1 MPLLLCSSAC
11 FLFLRWPRKVQST
24 GMASNV
30 KPRLEALAVYLE
42 QCENEGNFHDLRK
55 QQFDLLL
62 GSLETQLAALDFSD
76 GAENAAI
83 LRSMSMFCV
92 LTNAPRYISH
102 DFQLALTHLFEPILW
117 YLYLDR
123 YSSKLLLYLYVSLCI
138 FMYLYVSLCIF
149 MYLYVSFETGSKDT
163 KRYKKIHVSF
173 GKKPKDT
180 KRYKKIH
187 VSFCIFL
194 YLLNRFQKIH
204 KDTLRYIQIH
214 SDSDMLRC
222 TKIHSNPSERI
233 KMQHTQR
240 NF

>member
-1 MPLLLCSSAC
+1 
-11 FLFLRWPRKVQST
+11 
-24 GMASNV
+24 MASNV

-102 DFQLALTHLFEPILW
+102 DFQLALTVRIF
-117 YLYLDR
+117 LYLFCGIFMWTVITQ
-123 YSSKLLLYLYVSLCI
+123 KLLLYLYVSLCI

-149 MYLYVSFETGSKDT
+149 
-163 KRYKKIHVSF
+163 
-173 GKKPKDT
+173 
-180 KRYKKIH
+180 
-187 VSFCIFL
+187 
-194 YLLNRFQKIH
+194 
-204 KDTLRYIQIH
+204 
-214 SDSDMLRC
+214 
-222 TKIHSNPSERI
+222 
-233 KMQHTQR
+233 
-240 NF
+240 

>member
-1 MPLLLCSSAC
+1 MWQGGFHVPLLLCSSAC

-62 GSLETQLAALDFSD
+62 CSLETQLAALDFSD

-138 FMYLYVSLCIF
+138 FMYLYVS
-149 MYLYVSFETGSKDT
+149 FETGSKDT

-173 GKKPKDT
+173 GKKSKDT

-194 YLLNRFQKIH
+194 YLFVSFEPVS
-204 KDTLRYIQIH
+204 KDT
-214 SDSDMLRC
+214 
-222 TKIHSNPSERI
+222 
-233 KMQHTQR
+233 
-240 NF
+240 

>member
-102 DFQLALTHLFEPILW
+102 DFQLALTHLFV
-117 YLYLDR
+117 YLFCGIFIWTVIAQSCYCIFM
-123 YSSKLLLYLYVSLCI
+123 YLYVSLCI
-138 FMYLYVSLCIF
+138 FMYLYVPLCIF

-163 KRYKKIHVSF
+163 KRYKKI
-173 GKKPKDT
+173 
-180 KRYKKIH
+180 
-187 VSFCIFL
+187 
-194 YLLNRFQKIH
+194 
-204 KDTLRYIQIH
+204 
-214 SDSDMLRC
+214 
-222 TKIHSNPSERI
+222 
-233 KMQHTQR
+233 
-240 NF
+240 

>member
-11 FLFLRWPRKVQST
+11 FLFLRWPRKVQAT

-102 DFQLALTHLFEPILW
+102 DFQLALTVRIF
-117 YLYLDR
+117 LYLFCGIFMWTVTAQ
-123 YSSKLLLYLYVSLCI
+123 KLLLYLYVSLCL

-149 MYLYVSFETGSKDT
+149 
-163 KRYKKIHVSF
+163 
-173 GKKPKDT
+173 
-180 KRYKKIH
+180 
-187 VSFCIFL
+187 
-194 YLLNRFQKIH
+194 
-204 KDTLRYIQIH
+204 
-214 SDSDMLRC
+214 
-222 TKIHSNPSERI
+222 
-233 KMQHTQR
+233 
-240 NF
+240 